1 MDCMD
6 VEEPV
11 KIMVEGGEEEAEKLG
26 EEEREK
32 AKNRG
37 VRLLSKFIY
46 LFIFFFKLGKITELG
61 FVQAKILS

>member
-37 VRLLSKFIY
+37 GTAAEQIY
-46 LFIFFFKLGKITELG
+46 LFIYFFLQTW
-61 FVQAKILS
+61 